1 MKLNGSQILW
11 ECFEREGVEVVFGIT
26 GGAIM
31 PIYHEMPNYS
41 IRHVTMRHEQAAAHA
56 ADGYARATGKVG
68 VCMSTSGP
76 GATNLVTGI
85 ATAHMDSSPLV
96 AVTGQVASSTLGTD
110 AFQEADVTGI
120 TMPITKHN
128 YLLTEVEDMPR
139 VIKEAF
145 HIARTGRP
153 GPVLIDIAKDVQM
166 TETEFT
172 YPDSIN
178 LPGYKPHPQGN
189 IRQVRQA
196 AEMIN
201 KAHRPLLLAG
211 RGITVAGAEKELRA
225 LAEKAQIP
233 VVTSL
238 LGKGTIPETHELC
251 LGMGGMHGEAYV
263 NHALQE
269 TDLIVG
275 IGARFDDRL
284 TGRAETFAPKAKVI
298 HIDISP
304 AEIGK
309 RIPVDVPIVGD
320 ARNILRNLLPLVQPA
335 SRKDWIAWI
344 EERREDSR
352 SRDILL
358 KESDRLLPQYVIRNL
373 WELTEG
379 EAIMVSDVGQN
390 QMWEAQYYLHQRF
403 GGLITSGGLGT
414 MGFALPAAI
423 GAAVGR
429 PECPVW
435 VVAGDGGFQM
445 TCQELTT
452 MVQEELPLK
461 IVILNNGY
469 LGMVR
474 QWQELFFERNY
485 SGTRIAGPDFA
496 RLAQAYGIPGQTVK
510 EKKKV
515 SEALQEAQTTKG
527 PMLIDFHIEQEHNVF
542 PIVPAGR
549 PIDHMLRRPVEED

>member
-1 MKLNGSQILW
+1 MKLNGSQALW
-11 ECFEREGVEVVFGIT
+11 ECLSREGVKVVFGIT

-31 PIYHEMPNYS
+31 SVYHELPNYP

-68 VCMSTSGP
+68 VCMATSGP

-85 ATAHMDSSPLV
+85 ATAYMDSSPIV
-96 AVTGQVASSTLGTD
+96 AITGQVPSSALGTD
-110 AFQEADVTGI
+110 AFQEADITGI

-128 YLLTEVEDMPR
+128 YLLTDVKDLPR
-139 VIKEAF
+139 VVKEAF
-145 HIARTGRP
+145 YIARTGRP
-153 GPVLIDIAKDVQM
+153 GPVLIDIAKNVQM
-166 TETEFT
+166 ADTEFE
-172 YPDSIN
+172 YPDSIS
-178 LPGYKPHPQGN
+178 LPGYEPHLQGN
-189 IRQVRQA
+189 MRQVRQA

-201 KAHRPLLLAG
+201 KAQRPLLLAG
-211 RGITVAGAEKELRA
+211 RGVIVAGAEKELRA

-233 VVTSL
+233 VVTTL
-238 LGKGTIPETHELC
+238 LGKSSIPETHELC

-269 TDLIVG
+269 TDVIIGV
-275 IGARFDDRL
+275 GARFDDRL
-284 TGRAETFAPKAKVI
+284 TSSAGTFAPKAKII

-309 RIPVDVPIVGD
+309 RIPVDLPIVGD
-320 ARNILRNLLPLVQPA
+320 AKNVLRDLLPLVRPA
-335 SRKDWIAWI
+335 SHEEWLVWI
-344 EERREDSR
+344 EERRADTL
-352 SRDILL
+352 SRDVLL
-358 KESDRLLPQYVIRNL
+358 RESDKLLPQYVIRNV

-379 EAIMVSDVGQN
+379 QAIMVSDVGQN
-390 QMWEAQYYLHQRF
+390 QMWEAQYYFHQRF

-414 MGFALPAAI
+414 MGFGLPAAV
-423 GAAVGR
+423 GVAVGR

-452 MVQEELPLK
+452 VVQERLPLK

-474 QWQELFFERNY
+474 QWQELFFEKNY
-485 SGTRIAGPDFA
+485 SATRIVGPDFA
-496 RLAQAYGIPGQTVK
+496 RLAEAYGVPGRTVK
-510 EKKKV
+510 GKAEV
-515 SEALQEAQTTKG
+515 TEALQEAQATKG
-527 PMLIDFHIEQEHNVF
+527 PILIDFHIEQEHNVF
-542 PIVPAGR
+542 PIVPAGD
-549 PIDHMLRRPVEED
+549 PIDRMLRRPTED

>member
-11 ECFEREGVEVVFGIT
+11 ECFEREGVEIVFGIT

-31 PIYHEMPNYS
+31 PVYHEMPNYS
-41 IRHVTMRHEQAAAHA
+41 VRHVTMRHEQAAAHA

-68 VCMSTSGP
+68 VCMATSGP

-96 AVTGQVASSTLGTD
+96 AITGQVPSSALGTD
-110 AFQEADVTGI
+110 AFQEADITGI

-128 YLLTEVEDMPR
+128 YLLTDVADMPR

-145 HIARTGRP
+145 YIARTGRP

-166 TETEFT
+166 AEAEFE
-172 YPDSIN
+172 YPNGVN
-178 LPGYKPHPQGN
+178 LPGYKPHLQGN
-189 IRQVRQA
+189 TRQVRQA

-201 KAHRPLLLAG
+201 EAQRPLLLAG
-211 RGITVAGAEKELRA
+211 RGITVAGAKEELHA
-225 LAEKAQIP
+225 LAEKAHIP
-233 VVTSL
+233 VVTTL

-269 TDLIVG
+269 TDLIVD
-275 IGARFDDRL
+275 IGARFDDRF
-284 TGRAETFAPKAKVI
+284 TSSAGTFAPKAKII

-309 RIPVDVPIVGD
+309 RIPVDLPIVGD
-320 ARNILRNLLPLVQPA
+320 AKNVLQDLLPLVQPA
-335 SRKDWIAWI
+335 RHKDWLVWI
-344 EERREDSR
+344 EEKREGSR
-352 SRDILL
+352 ARDVLL
-358 KESDRLLPQYVIRNL
+358 RESEKLQPQYVVRNV
-373 WELTEG
+373 WELTDG
-379 EAIMVSDVGQN
+379 QAIMVSDVGQN
-390 QMWEAQYYLHQRF
+390 QMWEAQYYMHQRF

-423 GAAVGR
+423 GAAIGR

-435 VVAGDGGFQM
+435 VMAGDGGFQM

-452 MVQEELPLK
+452 VVQEELPLK

-474 QWQELFFERNY
+474 QWQELFFEKNY
-485 SGTRIAGPDFA
+485 SATRIVGPDFA
-496 RLAQAYGIPGQTVK
+496 KLAQAYGIPGRTVK
-510 EKKKV
+510 EKKEV
-515 SEALQEAQTTKG
+515 VEALQEARATEG

-542 PIVPAGR
+542 PIVPTGN
-549 PIDHMLRRPVEED
+549 PIDRMLRRPLED